1 MLIIRAFLVTLITI
15 AVAMLP
21 PPAGVFAS
29 AKSVE
34 MSMADDADTPCCP
47 SCNDQ
52 DHLKGSVACAIKCM
66 RLVSAVL
73 PTIVSLPHFADE
85 APPSFVDS
93 DWREHVRSPPTHPPS
108 V

>member
-1 MLIIRAFLVTLITI
+1 MVIIRAFLITLITI

-21 PPAGVFAS
+21 PPTGVFAS
-29 AKSVE
+29 AKTVE
-34 MSMADDADTPCCP
+34 MSMADNADMPCCP

-52 DHLKGSVACAIKCM
+52 DHSKGVVACAIKCM
-66 RLVSAVL
+66 SLVSAVL

-85 APPSFVDS
+85 APPSFVDG
-93 DWREHVRSPPTHPPS
+93 DLREHLRSPPTHPPS